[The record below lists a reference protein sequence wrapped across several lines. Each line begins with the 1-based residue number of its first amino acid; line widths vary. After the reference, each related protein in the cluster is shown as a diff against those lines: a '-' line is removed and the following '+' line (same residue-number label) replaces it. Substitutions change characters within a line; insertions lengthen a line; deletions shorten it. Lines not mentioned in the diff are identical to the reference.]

1 MTESAGPSTGS
12 RQTAD
17 AQAPARRGRAGNMA
31 LWVLQAVLGLF
42 FVAGSALPKLTGAS
56 AAVESFEQIGLG
68 MWFMYLVGVLELAG
82 GLALLTPWLPGLSA
96 LCLIALLIGAF
107 TTQMTV
113 FDGKNAAF
121 PLIVIL
127 PLAVVAWGRRDTLA
141 ALPGLVR
148 RSGASRTAS

>member
-1 MTESAGPSTGS
+1 MNESAGPSTGS
-12 RQTAD
+12 RGSA
-17 AQAPARRGRAGNMA
+17 AAAPVRRGRGRHVA

-42 FVAGSALPKLTGAS
+42 FVAGSAVPKLTGAS
-56 AAVESFEQIGLG
+56 AAVDSFEQIGLG
-68 MWFMYLVGVLELAG
+68 MWFMYVVGLLELAG

-113 FDGKNAAF
+113 FDGKDAAF
-121 PLIVIL
+121 PLIVIV

-141 ALPGLVR
+141 DLPRLLKR
-148 RSGASRTAS
+148 